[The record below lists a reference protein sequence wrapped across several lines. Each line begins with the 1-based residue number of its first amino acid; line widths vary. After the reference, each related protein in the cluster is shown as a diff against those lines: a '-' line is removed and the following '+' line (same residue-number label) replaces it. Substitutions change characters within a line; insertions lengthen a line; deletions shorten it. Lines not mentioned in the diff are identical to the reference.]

1 MLHACVQRFDM
12 TGTIENFLETK
23 HGHKAGKIRSA
34 AKTKKT
40 EDTVNWNIRQSHAS
54 DWSSNQGQNG
64 AQALFSH
71 DNFWAI
77 VL

>member
-40 EDTVNWNIRQSHAS
+40 EDTVN
-54 DWSSNQGQNG
+54 
-64 AQALFSH
+64 
-71 DNFWAI
+71 
-77 VL
+77 